1 MNSFD
6 LAWRNVRRNARRS
19 ILTLFALAVGS
30 MAVLLFSGY
39 VTDTVQGL
47 QTSTVRTTGHF
58 QLVANGYLQFG
69 RGNPGRFAIRN
80 ADAVIDALRAD
91 PTLRPMLVL
100 ATPELAVEGIAGSA
114 ETSTSTSFSGVG
126 VLPADHA
133 RQLAWDGFGIGIR
146 PSASDLRADAPE
158 SGVIG
163 HGLAQLLGLCARLAL
178 DDCRALPTEQAQETT
193 SGGAGSELPADIAA
207 LSTRDAPAAQQAGP
221 PQIDLLTA
229 SATGNPNVVR
239 MTVGAVKQQAIRE
252 VDSMYVSMPL
262 ALAQRLVFG
271 PGQHGASAIVLQ
283 LRQTSDMD
291 AAAVAIR
298 RIVKQH
304 GWPLELVSF
313 HEISSVYD
321 QIVENYSM
329 IFQFIATLIVLITL
343 FSIANAIN
351 MAISERT
358 GEIGTL
364 RALGFP
370 RATIRSIFIAEG
382 AVIGAV
388 GATLGVLLAIG
399 IAYGVINA
407 GGFSWTPPGRSTPI
421 PIRVEMFSGPWLIL
435 GTAIGLIVTAILSAI
450 VPASRA
456 ARLEITEALRHA

>member
-1 MNSFD
+1 
-6 LAWRNVRRNARRS
+6 
-19 ILTLFALAVGS
+19 
-30 MAVLLFSGY
+30 
-39 VTDTVQGL
+39 
-47 QTSTVRTTGHF
+47 
-58 QLVANGYLQFG
+58 
-69 RGNPGRFAIRN
+69 
-80 ADAVIDALRAD
+80 
-91 PTLRPMLVL
+91 VL
-100 ATPELAVEGIAGSA
+100 ATPELAVDGIAGSP
-114 ETSTSTSFSGVG
+114 ETGTSTSFSGVG
-126 VLPADHA
+126 VRPADHA

-146 PSASDLRADAPE
+146 PSASELRADAPE

-163 HGLAQLLGLCARLAL
+163 HGLAQLLGLCSRLAL
-178 DDCRALPTEQAQETT
+178 DDCRSLPVEQGPAKS
-193 SGGAGSELPADIAA
+193 SGGDSELPADIAA
-207 LSTRDAPAAQQAGP
+207 LSTRAAPAAKADSA
-221 PQIDLLTA
+221 PQVDLLTA

-239 MTVGAVKQQAIRE
+239 MTVGSVKQQAIRE

-271 PGQHGASAIVLQ
+271 PRQTGASAIVIQ
-283 LRQTSDMD
+283 LRRTSDMD
-291 AAAVAIR
+291 AAGRAIR
-298 RIVKQH
+298 RIVQQH

-388 GATLGVLLAIG
+388 GATLGVVLAIVV
-399 IAYGVINA
+399 AYGVINA

-435 GTAIGLIVTAILSAI
+435 GTAIGLILTAILSAI